1 MSDSVS
7 KWCDMQEDPEHG
19 RVYKPYLKKFVNR
32 IVSEGHKK
40 QAYNILIEYP
50 EEAILEAA
58 RILRDGE

>member
-7 KWCDMQEDPEHG
+7 KWFETNEEKE
-19 RVYKPYLKKFVNR
+19 YKPYFKRLVNR

-40 QAYNILIEYP
+40 QAYNILVEYP

>member
-7 KWCDMQEDPEHG
+7 KWYDMQEDLEQG
-19 RVYKPYLKKFVNR
+19 RVYKPYFKRLVNQ

-40 QAYNILIEYP
+40 QAYQILVEYP

-58 RILRDGE
+58 RILKSNS

>member
-7 KWCDMQEDPEHG
+7 KWYETNEE
-19 RVYKPYLKKFVNR
+19 REYKPYFNRFKNR

-40 QAYNILIEYP
+40 QAYNILVEYP

-58 RILRDGE
+58 RILNNER